1 VSHIE
6 FSSNAI
12 GIFNLNE
19 TPAFQGVIQAIKD
32 RIAILEFKKTFVD
45 NPDPNNPNEI
55 KGDPRF
61 RYDPDFIRTHVAPAF
76 LNRMLKGLNDLIES
90 GIDYECTTD
99 AFRNLQKENNHLFNF
114 IEDEKLGYVEGGEM
128 SVSALWMLLEN
139 WYQQNGTLTI
149 DENNRRTWID
159 QVRLSDKNV
168 KGINQVSARIAQLFP
183 KAVMAS
189 RYCDVRKKQIPIL
202 KGIGILEVTRPS
214 LESTRPIPAP
224 LPAPET
230 QSQQATRPTRPSFSN
245 FEENFEEEEM
255 QLNLLPAPM
264 KKEEYVTQSGAGG
277 AEVLQDKENW
287 GANWGETGAGSS
299 QTGAGELPSED
310 ENSYSL
316 LQIEKD
322 GGDIAGFVGCQVKVR
337 SLGGS
342 VKFAGEMI
350 NYDSK
355 NGIVT
360 VATEQGNRDAI
371 LCEAFVTG
379 LWNILYERKS

>member
-1 VSHIE
+1 
-6 FSSNAI
+6 
-12 GIFNLNE
+12 
-19 TPAFQGVIQAIKD
+19 
-32 RIAILEFKKTFVD
+32 
-45 NPDPNNPNEI
+45 
-55 KGDPRF
+55 
-61 RYDPDFIRTHVAPAF
+61 
-76 LNRMLKGLNDLIES
+76 MLKALNNLIES

-159 QVRLSDKNV
+159 QVRPSDKNV

-183 KAVMAS
+183 KAVIAS

-202 KGIGILEVTRPS
+202 KGIGILGATRPS

-245 FEENFEEEEM
+245 FGENIGEESDMKIE
-255 QLNLLPAPM
+255 LLSPTM
-264 KKEEYVTQSGAGG
+264 EKEEYVTQTGAGG

-287 GANWGETGAGSS
+287 GGNWGETGAGSS
-299 QTGAGELPSED
+299 PSGAGSFPSGAGSFPSGAEKLESGAEKLESGAEKLESGAGQSD
-310 ENSYSL
+310 SVPSSSDSKVLASEALACILESPNPSWEVIKDILGEMEIASYSEL
-316 LQIEKD
+316 HGFLTLGEFAQLEMLVRAAEREV
-322 GGDIAGFVGCQVKVR
+322 DI
-337 SLGGS
+337 
-342 VKFAGEMI
+342 
-350 NYDSK
+350 
-355 NGIVT
+355 
-360 VATEQGNRDAI
+360 
-371 LCEAFVTG
+371 
-379 LWNILYERKS
+379 